1 MMMFRILPITSL
13 ILLAACSGTKIEPV
27 AYNDSL
33 VTQQI
38 KIVEKANELQDA
50 FSGYVRA
57 EMEIRQ
63 KDFASQLER
72 SEAVVKRLGSYGDDK
87 RLFKATEDFIE
98 GYRKLNENEYK
109 EAIRILSEPDS
120 LYSEVDEAKISLIF
134 KTIDDRITKLGAE
147 FLEAQKSFA
156 KDHQLEIDPQAQAE

>member
-1 MMMFRILPITSL
+1 MMNFRILPLALLSL
-13 ILLAACSGTKIEPV
+13 FSACSGTKIEPV

-50 FSGYVRA
+50 FSGYVKA

-63 KDFASQLER
+63 NDFESQLER
-72 SEAVVKRLGSYGDDK
+72 SEAVVKRLGGYGDDK
-87 RLFKATEDFIE
+87 RLFKATEDFIA
-98 GYRKLNENEYK
+98 GYRKLNNSEYK

-120 LYSEVDEAKISLIF
+120 LYSDVDEAKISLIF
-134 KTIDDRITKLGAE
+134 KTIDDRITKLGDE
-147 FLEAQKSFA
+147 FLNAQKSFA
-156 KDHQLEIDPQAQAE
+156 KDHKLEIDPQAQAE

>member
-1 MMMFRILPITSL
+1 MLMFRNLPIVFIT
-13 ILLAACSGTKIEPV
+13 LLSACSGTKIEPV

-50 FSGYVRA
+50 FAGYVRA
-57 EMEIRQ
+57 EMDIRQ
-63 KDFASQLER
+63 KDFQSQLER
-72 SEAVVKRLGSYGDDK
+72 SDAVVKRLGSYGDDK
-87 RLFKATEDFIE
+87 RLQKATENFIA
-98 GYRKLNENEYK
+98 GYRKLNDTEYK

-134 KTIDDRITKLGAE
+134 KTIDDRITKLGDE
-147 FLEAQKSFA
+147 FLEAQKLFA
-156 KDHQLEIDPQAQAE
+156 KEHQLEINPQAQAE